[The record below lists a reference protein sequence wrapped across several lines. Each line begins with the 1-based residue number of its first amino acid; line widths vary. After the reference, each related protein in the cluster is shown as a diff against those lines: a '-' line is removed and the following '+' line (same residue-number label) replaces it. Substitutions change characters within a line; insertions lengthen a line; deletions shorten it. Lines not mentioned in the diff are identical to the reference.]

1 MGNKKI
7 SQLSNGSTL
16 AGVEYVPIVQNG
28 VTVKTTA
35 QAIANLGGGSTP
47 TLITKSIT
55 SNGTYNASSDNAD
68 GYSSVTVNVSGGGS
82 SVTFTPVKEYLPSG
96 IGANGWTATDGT
108 STLNI
113 DGGTYS
119 ASAGNYVEV
128 DASNQLR
135 MSMPISGSFYA
146 FAIKCEIDP
155 TFSPVNTNNWYAASC
170 ILGQELGG
178 EQCDFAVII
187 DKNGY
192 FALGYATASILST
205 SVSALDGNV
214 HELVIMP
221 FGMDQ
226 VRLFIDGVEQA
237 NVTYGMRGNQ
247 MTNIGVFWNKDNG
260 NSRVN
265 GKIYDVGY
273 FSVNYTMTIP
283 SF

>member
-108 STLNI
+108 SSLTV

-128 DASNQLR
+128 NASNQLR

-192 FALGYATASILST
+192 FALGYANSSILST

-214 HELVIMP
+214 HELVVIP
-221 FGMDQ
+221 FGMHQ
-226 VRLFIDGVEQA
+226 IKLFIDGNEEA
-237 NVTYGMRGNQ
+237 SISYGIRGTQ
-247 MTNIGVFWNKDNG
+247 MSNIGVFWNKDNG